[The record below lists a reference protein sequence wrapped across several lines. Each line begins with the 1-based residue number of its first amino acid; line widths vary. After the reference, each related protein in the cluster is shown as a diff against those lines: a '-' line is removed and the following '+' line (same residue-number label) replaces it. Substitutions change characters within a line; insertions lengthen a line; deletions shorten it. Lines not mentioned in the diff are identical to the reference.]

1 MLLALSTFFR
11 TSLSL
16 DPSADVTLAEEID
29 LQRLYLDIEKARFPD
44 RLHVEIDVPHE
55 LEQARLPALILQPI
69 VENAIK
75 YGVSKSRKAVVI
87 RIEARH
93 LDDGRMVARDQQP
106 AEERRQGRASGR
118 HARGN
123 GPRPCQCLPA
133 ARGAVRQPRELPLRP
148 DDRRR
153 VQGFAHNAGGDSM
166 AETKPLR
173 VLIADDEPLAAER
186 LQLLLARA
194 EGAQLVG
201 TASDG
206 EVAINLTE
214 ALHPDLLLLDIAMP
228 GLDGIGV
235 ARALAAQNPS
245 PAVVFVTAF
254 DQFAVAAFEV
264 EAVDYLMKPV
274 DPQPAAARARPRPRL
289 SRSSARA
296 SRRAGKSSQ
305 WLEEFWASDL
315 SGLVRIAARDVDRV
329 SAERDYMRLHV
340 GRRSWLIHHS
350 MTALEEGL
358 DPELFVRLHRSAI
371 VRKDFITGFTR
382 NPSGRW
388 IARLADGEEQP
399 VGRLYSDRVR
409 AIAGR

>member
-1 MLLALSTFFR
+1 M
-11 TSLSL
+11 
-16 DPSADVTLAEEID
+16 AD
-29 LQRLYLDIEKARFPD
+29 
-44 RLHVEIDVPHE
+44 
-55 LEQARLPALILQPI
+55 
-69 VENAIK
+69 
-75 YGVSKSRKAVVI
+75 
-87 RIEARH
+87 
-93 LDDGRMVARDQQP
+93 
-106 AEERRQGRASGR
+106 
-118 HARGN
+118 
-123 GPRPCQCLPA
+123 GP
-133 ARGAVRQPRELPLRP
+133 
-148 DDRRR
+148 
-153 VQGFAHNAGGDSM
+153 
-166 AETKPLR
+166 PLR
-173 VLIADDEPLAAER
+173 VLIADDEPLAVER

-194 EGAQLVG
+194 NGAQLVG

-206 EVAINLTE
+206 DSAISMNE
-214 ALHPDLLLLDIAMP
+214 ALNPDLLLLDIAMP
-228 GLDGIGV
+228 GIDGIGV
-235 ARALAAQNPS
+235 ARALAARSPS

-274 DPQPAAARARPRPRL
+274 DPVRLQRGLDRARAYLEQRG
-289 SRSSARA
+289 A
-296 SRRAGKSSQ
+296 SPPSGKSSQ

-350 MTALEEGL
+350 MAALEEGL

-371 VRKDFITGFTR
+371 VRKDFIGGFSR

-388 IARLADGEEQP
+388 IARLGDGTEQA

>member
-1 MLLALSTFFR
+1 
-11 TSLSL
+11 
-16 DPSADVTLAEEID
+16 
-29 LQRLYLDIEKARFPD
+29 
-44 RLHVEIDVPHE
+44 
-55 LEQARLPALILQPI
+55 
-69 VENAIK
+69 
-75 YGVSKSRKAVVI
+75 
-87 RIEARH
+87 
-93 LDDGRMVARDQQP
+93 
-106 AEERRQGRASGR
+106 
-118 HARGN
+118 
-123 GPRPCQCLPA
+123 
-133 ARGAVRQPRELPLRP
+133 
-148 DDRRR
+148 
-153 VQGFAHNAGGDSM
+153 M
-166 AETKPLR
+166 AEPQHLR

-206 EVAINLTE
+206 DSAINLTE
-214 ALHPDLLLLDIAMP
+214 VLHPDVLLLDIAMP

-235 ARALAAQNPS
+235 ARALATQNPS

-254 DQFAVAAFEV
+254 DQFAVAAFDV

-274 DPQPAAARARPRPRL
+274 DPVRLQRALDRARAYL
-289 SRSSARA
+289 EQRSSRPGTNRA
-296 SRRAGKSSQ
+296 SE

-350 MTALEEGL
+350 MAALEEGL

-371 VRKDFITGFTR
+371 VRKDFIAGFTR
-382 NPSGRW
+382 NQSGRW
-388 IARLADGEEQP
+388 IARLADGTEQP